1 MPAAASAS
9 WNAARCSGSSSTI
22 TPSKSKMSA
31 RGPRG
36 MGASYSGAGDA
47 GQPRRGSIQSPGSM
61 KTTFRPRLLNG
72 QTGDPALLVSLRW
85 QGRALLVDL
94 GRIDRT
100 PAATLLPIEA
110 VFVSHTH
117 MDHFMGF
124 DQLLRLFLA
133 RDATL
138 RLYGPAGLADCVA
151 GKLAGY
157 TWNLTD
163 EYAFTLE
170 VTEIAARQMTSWR
183 FAARQRFARE
193 PLGPPRPFTGVV
205 VTDPVFTVEAAPLDH
220 KIVSMAYAMTE
231 RTHLNVRPE
240 ALAAAG
246 LEPGPWLN
254 ALKQAI
260 RTGLPDDTPIA
271 VRPADRRP
279 LGALRAELV
288 TVTPGQKVAYV
299 VDALFSPANAAAVV
313 RLAAGA
319 DVFFCEAPFL
329 EEDLEQAAR
338 RYHLTARQAGAL
350 ARAARVRRLQG
361 FHFSPRYEGRDG
373 EIVAEAQAEVP
384 GQGGRYGGRARPG
397 PPVPWGAPAR
407 PPPHPR

>member
-1 MPAAASAS
+1 MPSAASAS
-9 WNAARCSGSSSTI
+9 WKAARWSGSSSAI

-47 GQPRRGSIQSPGSM
+47 GQPRRGSIESQGSM

-163 EYAFTLE
+163 EYAFALE
-170 VTEIAARQMTSWR
+170 VIEIGARETTSWR

-205 VTDPVFTVEAAPLDH
+205 VADPVFTVEAAPLDH

-231 RTHLNVRPE
+231 RTHLNVP
-240 ALAAAG
+240 
-246 LEPGPWLN
+246 
-254 ALKQAI
+254 
-260 RTGLPDDTPIA
+260 
-271 VRPADRRP
+271 
-279 LGALRAELV
+279 
-288 TVTPGQKVAYV
+288 
-299 VDALFSPANAAAVV
+299 
-313 RLAAGA
+313 
-319 DVFFCEAPFL
+319 CEAPFL

-350 ARAARVRRLQG
+350 ARAAGVRRLQV
-361 FHFSPRYEGRDG
+361 FHFSPRYEGRYG
-373 EIVAEAQAEVP
+373 EIVSEAQAELA
-384 GQGGRYGGRARPG
+384 GQEVRYGELDRRGAA
-397 PPVPWGAPAR
+397 VP
-407 PPPHPR
+407 

>member
-1 MPAAASAS
+1 
-9 WNAARCSGSSSTI
+9 
-22 TPSKSKMSA
+22 
-31 RGPRG
+31 
-36 MGASYSGAGDA
+36 
-47 GQPRRGSIQSPGSM
+47 M
-61 KTTFRPRLLNG
+61 KTTFRTRLLNG
-72 QTGDPALLVSLRW
+72 QTGDPALFVALRW

-100 PAATLLPIEA
+100 PAGVLLPIEA

-133 RDATL
+133 RETTL
-138 RLYGPAGLADCVA
+138 RLYGPEGIADCVA

-163 EYAFTLE
+163 EYGFVLE
-170 VTEIAARQMTSWR
+170 VTEIGADEMTSWR
-183 FAARQRFARE
+183 FPARRRFARE

-205 VTDPVFTVEAAPLDH
+205 VADPVFTVEAARLDH
-220 KIVSMAYAMTE
+220 RITSLAWAVSE
-231 RTHLNVRPE
+231 RMHLNVRPD

-246 LEPGPWLN
+246 LQPGPWLN
-254 ALKQAI
+254 ALKQAV
-260 RTGLPDDTPIA
+260 RAAAPDDTPIEVA
-271 VRPADRRP
+271 RGVRRP
-279 LGALRAELV
+279 LREVRDAFL
-288 TVTPGQKVAYV
+288 TVTPGQKIAYV
-299 VDALFSPANAAAVV
+299 VDALFSPSNAAAVV

-350 ARAARVRRLQG
+350 ARAAGAQRLQV
-361 FHFSPRYEGRDG
+361 FHFSPRYEGRYGD
-373 EIVAEAQAEVP
+373 ILAEAQAEFAGHEV
-384 GQGGRYGGRARPG
+384 RYGELDRR
-397 PPVPWGAPAR
+397 GAALP
-407 PPPHPR
+407 

>member
-1 MPAAASAS
+1 MPSAASAS

-47 GQPRRGSIQSPGSM
+47 GQPRRGSIESQGSM

-170 VTEIAARQMTSWR
+170 VTDIDARQMVTWR
-183 FAARQRFARE
+183 FPARRRFARE
-193 PLGPPRPFTGVV
+193 PAGPPQPFRGVV
-205 VTDPVFTVEAAPLDH
+205 LTDPVFTVEAAPLDH
-220 KIVSMAYAMTE
+220 KIVSMAYAITE
-231 RTHLNVRPE
+231 RMHLDVRTD
-240 ALAAAG
+240 ALEQLRLA
-246 LEPGPWLN
+246 PGPWLN
-254 ALKQAI
+254 RLKQVVRLGA
-260 RTGLPDDTPIA
+260 PDDTRIEIA
-271 VRPADRRP
+271 PADRRP
-279 LGALRAELV
+279 LGELRDALLSI
-288 TVTPGQKVAYV
+288 TPGQKMA
-299 VDALFSPANAAAVV
+299 
-313 RLAAGA
+313 
-319 DVFFCEAPFL
+319 
-329 EEDLEQAAR
+329 
-338 RYHLTARQAGAL
+338 
-350 ARAARVRRLQG
+350 
-361 FHFSPRYEGRDG
+361 
-373 EIVAEAQAEVP
+373 
-384 GQGGRYGGRARPG
+384 
-397 PPVPWGAPAR
+397 
-407 PPPHPR
+407 

>member
-1 MPAAASAS
+1 
-9 WNAARCSGSSSTI
+9 
-22 TPSKSKMSA
+22 
-31 RGPRG
+31 
-36 MGASYSGAGDA
+36 
-47 GQPRRGSIQSPGSM
+47 M

-72 QTGDPALLVSLRW
+72 QTGDPALLVTLRW

-133 RDATL
+133 RDTTL

-163 EYAFTLE
+163 EYAFALE
-170 VTEIAARQMTSWR
+170 VTEIGARQTTSWR

-193 PLGPPRPFTGVV
+193 PLGPPHPFTGVV
-205 VTDPVFTVEAAPLDH
+205 VADPVFTVEAAPLDH

-240 ALAAAG
+240 ALAAG
-246 LEPGPWLN
+246 
-254 ALKQAI
+254 
-260 RTGLPDDTPIA
+260 
-271 VRPADRRP
+271 
-279 LGALRAELV
+279 
-288 TVTPGQKVAYV
+288 
-299 VDALFSPANAAAVV
+299 
-313 RLAAGA
+313 
-319 DVFFCEAPFL
+319 
-329 EEDLEQAAR
+329 
-338 RYHLTARQAGAL
+338 
-350 ARAARVRRLQG
+350 VRRLQV
-361 FHFSPRYEGRDG
+361 FHFSPRYEGRYG
-373 EIVAEAQAEVP
+373 EIVSEAQAEFA
-384 GQGGRYGGRARPG
+384 GQEVRYGELDRRGAA
-397 PPVPWGAPAR
+397 VP
-407 PPPHPR
+407 